1 MGLELKSCLV
11 YIQDRWVCIKCNVQ
25 YKLDIFE
32 IFIIYF
38 KIVDLS
44 LKIIIL
50 NNHKIKLHHFKLNWK
65 PIININ
71 DLIISLILVNNN
83 CFIFFQIYLN
93 IL

>member
-1 MGLELKSCLV
+1 M
-11 YIQDRWVCIKCNVQ
+11 
-25 YKLDIFE
+25 
-32 IFIIYF
+32 
-38 KIVDLS
+38 VDLS

-71 DLIISLILVNNN
+71 DLIILLIFVNNN
-83 CFIFFQIYLN
+83 WFLIQIYFN